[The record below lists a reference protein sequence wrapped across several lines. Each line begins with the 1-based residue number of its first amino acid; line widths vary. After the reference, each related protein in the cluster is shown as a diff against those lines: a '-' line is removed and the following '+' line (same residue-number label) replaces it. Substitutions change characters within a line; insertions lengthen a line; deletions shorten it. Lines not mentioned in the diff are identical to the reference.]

1 MHPFSLI
8 DVRLRRG
15 RYQLDVPR
23 LEGQPGQVIGLVGRN
38 GAGKS
43 TIFDLLSGLVAPDAG
58 AVRVFGVDPGVD
70 PVTTR
75 RRAVLMR
82 DDAPVFAM
90 PVGAHLAAI
99 AAFYPAWD
107 AALADA
113 LVQRFGLDPA
123 ADASRLSKGEGT
135 RFRLVL
141 ALAARPDV
149 LLLDEPATGLDV
161 AHRHTMLGEVLE
173 VVRDP
178 ARTVVVASH
187 DLADVERISDRIVIV
202 EDGRIT
208 ADGPTFDVLDGG
220 KLAARLGGAS

>member
-1 MHPFSLI
+1 MSPFSLI

-15 RYQLDVPR
+15 SYQLDVPR
-23 LEGQPGQVIGLVGRN
+23 LEGLAGQVIGLVGRN

-43 TIFDLLSGLVAPDAG
+43 TIFDLLAGLVSPDAG
-58 AVRVFGVDPGVD
+58 AVRVFGIDPVAD

-82 DDAPVFAM
+82 DDSPVFAM
-90 PVGAHLAAI
+90 AIAPHLAAI
-99 AAFYPAWD
+99 GAFYPAWD
-107 AALADA
+107 GALAAA

-123 ADASRLSKGEGT
+123 ADASKLSKGEGT
-135 RFRLVL
+135 RFRLVM

-161 AHRHTMLGEVLE
+161 AHRRAMLGEVLE

-178 ARTVVVASH
+178 GRTVVVASH

-208 ADGPTFDVLDGG
+208 VDGPTFDVVEGG
-220 KLAARLGGAS
+220 TLAARLGGVS